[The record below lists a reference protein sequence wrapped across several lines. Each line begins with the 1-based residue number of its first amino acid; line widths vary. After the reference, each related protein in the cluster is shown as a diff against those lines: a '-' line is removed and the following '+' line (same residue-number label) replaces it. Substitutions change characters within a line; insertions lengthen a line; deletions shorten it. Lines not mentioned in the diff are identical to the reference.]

1 MILLF
6 LTLFSLISPKVDSP
20 LLVQGALFE
29 AGRSSLGGYFQ
40 RNERARSFSTTLLE
54 VETEEEEEEEE
65 EGASFSH
72 GRQVCEESS
81 MVTANFSL

>member
-6 LTLFSLISPKVDSP
+6 LTLFSLISLKVDSP
-20 LLVQGALFE
+20 LLVPDALFE

-40 RNERARSFSTTLLE
+40 RNERSRSFCAALLE
-54 VETEEEEEEEE
+54 DETETETEEEE
-65 EGASFSH
+65 ASFSH

>member
-54 VETEEEEEEEE
+54 VETEEEEEE
-65 EGASFSH
+65 GASFSH